1 MQEVERGVYVEQ
13 DVTDGNL
20 VVLTLDRGVVLMNIP
35 LHPNR
40 ALAWVRQMEQQFGPI
55 DHIILPD
62 ARPDAI
68 LVAALFSIPTIA
80 SIELRRRIDTYDDR
94 SWRDFLQEMS
104 TRYADAEVPL
114 HALRLRRPTIA
125 LTSEIRLHRTY
136 EQSPLTLHL
145 EAVNGAYSGSLW
157 LYIPEL
163 ALLCAGPT
171 VSLDTPPVLEATP
184 DFTAWLHTLETLL
197 RRDDV
202 RTLIPG
208 TGHAPAQLWEVG
220 EQVEFMRVLQQTA
233 KRIARGTHAMRLTA
247 SAQDLGQSFYNRAGR
262 PGVARIRAGLQR
274 LVEEMKE

>member
-13 DVTDGNL
+13 DATDGNL

-40 ALAWVRQMEQQFGPI
+40 ALAWVRQVEQQFGPI
-55 DHIILPD
+55 DYIVLPD
-62 ARPDAI
+62 ARPDVV

-80 SIELRRRIDTYDDR
+80 AVELRQRVDAYDDR
-94 SWRDFLQEMS
+94 GWRDFLQEMS
-104 TRYADAEVPL
+104 TRYTDAEVHL
-114 HALRLRRPTIA
+114 HALRPRRPTLA
-125 LTSEIRLHRTY
+125 LTSEMRLHRTR

-145 EAVNGAYSGSLW
+145 EAVHGAYPGSLW
-157 LYIPEL
+157 LFIPEL

-171 VSLDTPPVLEATP
+171 VSLDAPPVLEATP
-184 DFTAWLHTLETLL
+184 DFDAWLHTLENLL
-197 RRDDV
+197 ERDDV

-208 TGHAPAQLWEVG
+208 SGHVPAKPWEVG
-220 EQVEFMRVLQQTA
+220 EQVEFMRVLRQTA
-233 KRIARGTHAMRLTA
+233 RRIAQGAHAMSLTE

-274 LVEEMKE
+274 LVENSET